1 MFVRRFLVIFE
12 GFPIDI
18 ASVKAGQNSPE
29 VVTACRCVN
38 VGLFVSG
45 DLRRDV
51 IVSIAIG
58 NEEDMRVVSFPG
70 NSLKRVSPDE
80 RSISF
85 FLLKAIEKVQD
96 LELGRS
102 FKMNN
107 GIELTRSSLSEL
119 VDLEGPDI
127 IQVPSIN
134 PERFILDANLSAD
147 RIENTP

>member
-1 MFVRRFLVIFE
+1 VFK

-18 ASVKAGQNSPE
+18 ASVKAGQNSHE
-29 VVTACRCVN
+29 VVSACRCVN

-51 IVSIAIG
+51 IVSIAVG
-58 NEEDMRVVSFPG
+58 TEEDLRVISFPG

-85 FLLKAIEKVQD
+85 FLLKAFKKAQD
-96 LELGRS
+96 LEGSGS

-107 GIELTRSSLSEL
+107 GIELVRGSLNEL
-119 VDLEGPDI
+119 VDLWDSEV

-134 PERFILDANLSAD
+134 PERFILDTNLSAD
-147 RIENTP
+147 RMENTP

>member
-1 MFVRRFLVIFE
+1 MRRFLVMFKD
-12 GFPIDI
+12 FPIDI

-29 VVTACRCVN
+29 VITACRCVN

-51 IVSIAIG
+51 IVSIAVG
-58 NEEDMRVVSFPG
+58 SEEDMRVVSFPG

-85 FLLKAIEKVQD
+85 FLLKAIEKAQD

-102 FKMNN
+102 LKMNN
-107 GIELTRSSLSEL
+107 GIELVRSSLDEL
-119 VDLEGPDI
+119 VELWGPGV
-127 IQVPSIN
+127 IQVPSIS
-134 PERFILDANLSAD
+134 PERFILDANFSAD
-147 RIENTP
+147 KMENTP